1 MRFARFGIFCGAGLT
16 LIGAAGLAQN
26 PSSEA
31 WIISDTD
38 GLRVV
43 YRCDASG
50 NGSVAYDRVDT
61 FPGRCRRSGNNVT
74 IETWGNRAEMTSG
87 QKPVA
92 TLRLR
97 VDGETA
103 IGTSS
108 DISGQSF
115 RVDATL
121 LGSRGHTA
129 AQMRQSTRQAEN
141 SRTAGS
147 SSNRP
152 VNSAPGRSDGS
163 SDSGSARY
171 ASSSNNRARPGFSPS
186 SSGSGSS
193 GIASST
199 RSTNSQAS
207 GGLTLR
213 STTSGPSAEERA
225 ANKRAAD
232 EKARRYAA

>member
-16 LIGAAGLAQN
+16 LVGAAGLAQN

-74 IETWGNRAEMTSG
+74 IETWSNRAEMTSG

-129 AQMRQSTRQAEN
+129 ARMRQSTRQAEIPAPPDHL
-141 SRTAGS
+141 RTAQSIRLRAARTG
-147 SSNRP
+147 RMTP
-152 VNSAPGRSDGS
+152 ALRDMRHRRTIAPGQAFRLHRSGLVHP
-163 SDSGSARY
+163 
-171 ASSSNNRARPGFSPS
+171 ASHRQRDLQIRKP
-186 SSGSGSS
+186 
-193 GIASST
+193 
-199 RSTNSQAS
+199 
-207 GGLTLR
+207 L
-213 STTSGPSAEERA
+213 
-225 ANKRAAD
+225 AD
-232 EKARRYAA
+232 